1 METSRHSAQLAAEIA
16 RNVAAALAE
25 DIGSGDLT
33 ALLTPAGHPARGIVV
48 SREEAVLCGIEWF
61 DACFLSLDAGARIRW
76 HARDGALI
84 GAGQTLCEID
94 ADTRALLSAER
105 PALNFL
111 QLLSGTATATRKFV
125 DAVAGTQ
132 AKIVDTRKTLPG
144 LRLAQKYAVR
154 CGGGTNHR
162 LGLYDG
168 LLIKENHIL
177 AAGGVA
183 PVLAQARALAPQ
195 GVFIQ
200 IEVETLAQLE
210 EALAAG
216 ATMILLDNMDLAQ
229 LREAVARTA
238 GRAVLESSGGV
249 DLSKVRAI
257 AETGVDRISIGSL
270 TKDVR
275 AIDLSLRHIEN

>member
-1 METSRHSAQLAAEIA
+1 METSGQLTAEIE
-16 RNVAAALAE
+16 RDVTSALAE

-33 ALLTPAGHPARGIVV
+33 AQLTPAGHPARGIVV
-48 SREEAVLCGIEWF
+48 SREEAVLCGAGWF
-61 DACFLSLDAGARIRW
+61 DACFLRLDTKARIRW
-76 HARDGALI
+76 HTRDGARI
-84 GAGQTLCEID
+84 HPGQMLCEID
-94 ADTRALLSAER
+94 ADTRALLTAER
-105 PALNFL
+105 SALNFL
-111 QLLSGTATATRKFV
+111 QLLSGTATLTRMYV
-125 DAVAGTQ
+125 DAIAGTQ

-144 LRLAQKYAVR
+144 LRQAQKYAVR

-168 LLIKENHIL
+168 ILIKENHIM

-183 PVLAQARALAPQ
+183 PVLAQARKLAPE

-200 IEVETLAQLE
+200 IEVETLEQLG

-216 ATMILLDNMDLAQ
+216 AAMILLDNMDLAKM
-229 LREAVARTA
+229 RKAVVLTA
-238 GRAVLESSGGV
+238 GRAVLEASGGV

-257 AETGVDRISIGSL
+257 AETGVDRISIGGL

-275 AIDLSLRHIEN
+275 AVDLSLRHVEK

>member
-1 METSRHSAQLAAEIA
+1 MDMNEQLAQAIA
-16 RNVAAALAE
+16 RNVDAALSE

-33 ALLTPAGHPARGIVV
+33 ALLMPAGHPARGIVV
-48 SREEAVLCGIEWF
+48 SREAAVLCGSAWF
-61 DACFLSLDAGARIRW
+61 DACFHRLDTRARIRW
-76 HARDGALI
+76 HARDGDRI
-84 GAGQTLCEID
+84 DAGQTLCEIE
-94 ADTRALLSAER
+94 ADTRALLTAER

-111 QLLSGTATATRKFV
+111 QLLSGTASVTRSYV

-154 CGGGTNHR
+154 CGGGANHR

-168 LLIKENHIL
+168 ILIKENHIM
-177 AAGGVA
+177 ASGGVA
-183 PVLAQARALAPQ
+183 PVLAQAQALAPA

-200 IEVETLAQLE
+200 IEVETLEQLG

-216 ATMILLDNMDLAQ
+216 AKMILLDNMDLAQ
-229 LREAVARTA
+229 MRRAVSLTA
-238 GRAVLESSGGV
+238 GRALLEASGGV

-275 AIDLSLRHIEN
+275 AVDLSLRHVEK

>member
-1 METSRHSAQLAAEIA
+1 MDMNEQLAQAIA
-16 RNVAAALAE
+16 RNVDAALSE

-48 SREEAVLCGIEWF
+48 SREAAVLCGSAWF
-61 DACFLSLDAGARIRW
+61 DACFHRLDTRARIRW
-76 HARDGALI
+76 HARDGDRI
-84 GAGQTLCEID
+84 DAGQTLCEIE
-94 ADTRALLSAER
+94 ADTRALLTAER

-111 QLLSGTATATRKFV
+111 QLLSGTASVTRSYV
-125 DAVAGTQ
+125 DAITGTRAQ
-132 AKIVDTRKTLPG
+132 IVDTRKTLPG

-154 CGGGTNHR
+154 CGGGANHR

-168 LLIKENHIL
+168 ILIKENHIM

-183 PVLAQARALAPQ
+183 AVLAQAQALAPA

-200 IEVETLAQLE
+200 IEVETLEQLG

-216 ATMILLDNMDLAQ
+216 AKMILLDNMDLAQ
-229 LREAVARTA
+229 MRRAVSLTA
-238 GRAVLESSGGV
+238 GRALLEASGGV

-275 AIDLSLRHIEN
+275 AVDLSLRHVEK

>member
-1 METSRHSAQLAAEIA
+1 MDMNEQLAQAIA
-16 RNVAAALAE
+16 RNVDAALSE
-25 DIGSGDLT
+25 DIGSSDLT

-48 SREEAVLCGIEWF
+48 SREAAVLCGSAWF
-61 DACFLSLDAGARIRW
+61 DACFHRLDARARIRW
-76 HARDGALI
+76 HARDGDLI
-84 GAGQTLCEID
+84 EAGQTLCEIE
-94 ADTRALLSAER
+94 ADTRALLTAER

-111 QLLSGTATATRKFV
+111 QLLSGTATVTRKYV
-125 DAVAGTQ
+125 DAIAGTQ
-132 AKIVDTRKTLPG
+132 AMIVDTRKTLPG

-154 CGGGTNHR
+154 CGGGVNHR

-168 LLIKENHIL
+168 ILIKENHIM

-183 PVLAQARALAPQ
+183 AVLAQAQALAPA

-200 IEVETLAQLE
+200 IEVETLEQLG

-216 ATMILLDNMDLAQ
+216 AKMILLDNMDLAQ
-229 LREAVARTA
+229 MRRAVSLTA
-238 GRAVLESSGGV
+238 GRALLEASGGV

-275 AIDLSLRHIEN
+275 AVDLSLRHVEK

>member
-1 METSRHSAQLAAEIA
+1 MDLAARLPEEIE

-33 ALLTPAGHPARGIVV
+33 ALLTPAGQPARGIVV
-48 SREEAVLCGIEWF
+48 SREEAVLCGAAWF
-61 DACFLSLDAGARIRW
+61 DACFHTLDAQARIRW
-76 HARDGALI
+76 HAGDGARI
-84 GAGQTLCEID
+84 HAGQMLCEIE

-111 QLLSGTATATRKFV
+111 QLLSGTATVTRKYV

-168 LLIKENHIL
+168 ILIKENHIM

-183 PVLAQARALAPQ
+183 PVLAQARQLAPE

-200 IEVETLAQLE
+200 IEVETLDQLE

-216 ATMILLDNMDLAQ
+216 ASMILLDNMDLA
-229 LREAVARTA
+229 LMRRAVQFTA
-238 GRAVLESSGGV
+238 GRAVLEASGGV
-249 DLSKVRAI
+249 DLSRVRAI
-257 AETGVDRISIGSL
+257 AETGVNRISIGSL
-270 TKDVR
+270 TKDLR
-275 AIDLSLRHIEN
+275 AIDLSLRHVEK

>member
-1 METSRHSAQLAAEIA
+1 MAAEIA